1 MGKQNWELFGK
12 TYGEMLHILL
22 AKCCERNL
30 FVLLD
35 FHKCEHEIEEMF
47 SAKYPES
54 KVMECHKILCH

>member
-1 MGKQNWELFGK
+1 
-12 TYGEMLHILL
+12 MLHILL

-47 SAKYPES
+47 STKYPES